1 MNFSIKTKIMIIL
14 LVGCVS
20 VTVVGII
27 GLFGM
32 KSADDGIETLYKTN
46 MSNVMQI
53 DKIMGLM
60 KDNRI
65 QLLLSLQHDPANPET
80 VKLHDH
86 ALAQHLN
93 AVEKNLEEIDAIWKE
108 YVSKP
113 ASAEEKKM
121 ADDFAEKRGKFFNE
135 GLKPVRD
142 AILAGQYHEATDI
155 TITKLN
161 PLCKAANE
169 SVQRMLELE
178 KHQAQKAHND
188 AESHFHTT
196 MALVLCAIIFS
207 VLLSLILGLTVI
219 RSVSSAANALIL
231 ASDAMAHGDLT
242 RRVGLTSR
250 DELGTIGHSFDAMAE
265 SFSTIVS
272 TIALTAADLT
282 YSAAH
287 VHNNSAEM
295 AKGADNVA
303 SQAGTVA
310 TAGEEMAATSG
321 DIARNCQM
329 AADGA
334 RLVSDEAMKGS
345 SIIQASI
352 QVMGHISERV
362 SATAATVDT
371 LGKRSDQIGQIIGTI
386 EDIADQTN
394 LLALNAAIEAAR
406 AGEQGRGFAVVAD
419 EVRALAERTTKA
431 TREIGEMIKA
441 IQTETK
447 HAVSAMK
454 EGVTEVERGTQ
465 EAGRSGEAMHTIL
478 EQINS
483 LSMQVNQIATAAEE
497 QTATT
502 SEISKNILQITEV
515 SNQTSTSAHNST
527 AEGNKLNMLADSL
540 TSVLAGLTIDES
552 LSLCLRK
559 AKSAHMIFTGKIMS
573 HLDGSQRLDPNNLP
587 THLTCAFGKWYQNKG
602 QEKCGNV
609 AIFREI
615 SEPHSKVHELGKQ
628 AISAY
633 NAGDK
638 SAAAKHCQEMVSHSQ
653 NLMAMLD
660 QLEKQC
666 G

>member
-1 MNFSIKTKIMIIL
+1 MIIL
-14 LVGCVS
+14 LVGCFS
-20 VTVVGII
+20 VAIVGVL
-27 GLFGM
+27 GLLGM
-32 KSADDGIETLYKTN
+32 KSADEGIESLYKIN
-46 MSNVMQI
+46 IFNVMQI

-60 KDNRI
+60 RDNRI
-65 QLLLSLQHDPANPET
+65 QLLLSLQHDPEMPEI

-86 ALAQHLN
+86 ALDQHLN
-93 AVEKNLEEIDAIWKE
+93 AAEKNLEEINSIWKE
-108 YVSKP
+108 YISKP
-113 ASAEEKKM
+113 ASPEEKKM
-121 ADDFAEKRGKFFNE
+121 ADDFAIKRDEFVND
-135 GLKPVRD
+135 GLKPTRE
-142 AILAGQYHEATDI
+142 AILAGRYHEATEI
-155 TITKLN
+155 TITKIN
-161 PLCKAANE
+161 PLFRTANE
-169 SVQRMLELE
+169 SVQKILELE
-178 KHQAQKAHND
+178 KSQAKKALSD
-188 AESHFHTT
+188 AESHFKST
-196 MALVLCAIIFS
+196 MMLVISAIVVS
-207 VLLSLILGLTVI
+207 VLLSVIFGIMVI
-219 RSVSSAANALIL
+219 RSVSTAANALIQ

-250 DELGTIGHSFDAMAE
+250 DELGTIGNSFDAMAE
-265 SFSTIVS
+265 SFSTIVGK
-272 TIALTAADLT
+272 IALTAADLT
-282 YSAAH
+282 YSAAN

-295 AKGADNVA
+295 AIGADSVA

-334 RLVSDEAMKGS
+334 RLVTDEAMKGS
-345 SIIQASI
+345 SIIQESI
-352 QVMGHISERV
+352 QVMGHIAERV

-371 LGKRSDQIGQIIGTI
+371 LGQRSDQIGQIIGTI

-441 IQTETK
+441 IQNETR
-447 HAVSAMK
+447 HAVTAMK
-454 EGVTEVERGTQ
+454 EGVNEVERGTQ
-465 EAGRSGEAMHTIL
+465 EAGRSGDAMNTIL
-478 EQINS
+478 EQINN

-502 SEISKNILQITEV
+502 SEISKNILEITEV
-515 SNQTSTSAHNST
+515 SSQTSTSAHNST

-540 TSVLAGLTIDES
+540 TTVLAGLTIDES
-552 LSLCLRK
+552 MSLCLRK
-559 AKSAHMIFTGKIMS
+559 AKSAHMIFTGKIKS

-587 THLTCAFGKWYQNKG
+587 THLTCAFGKWYQSKG

-609 AIFREI
+609 AVFREI
-615 SEPHSKVHELGKQ
+615 SAPHAKVHELGKQ
-628 AISAY
+628 AINAY
-633 NAGDK
+633 NKGDK
-638 SAAAKHCQEMVSHSQ
+638 AAAAQHCDEMVSHSQ
-653 NLMAMLD
+653 QLMGLLD

>member
-1 MNFSIKTKIMIIL
+1 MNLSIKNKIMIIL
-14 LVGCVS
+14 LVGCIS

-27 GLFGM
+27 GLLGM

-113 ASAEEKKM
+113 TSAEEKKM
-121 ADDFAEKRGKFFNE
+121 VDDFAEKRGKFFAE

-161 PLCKAANE
+161 PLCRAANE
-169 SVQRMLELE
+169 SVQKMLEFEKLE
-178 KHQAQKAHND
+178 AQKTHSA

-196 MALVLCAIIFS
+196 MALVICAIVVS
-207 VLLSLILGLTVI
+207 VLLSVVLGIMII
-219 RSVSSAANALIL
+219 RSISSAAKALIQ
-231 ASDAMAHGDLT
+231 ASGAMAHGDLT
-242 RRVGLTSR
+242 RRVGLTSN

-265 SFSTIVS
+265 SFSNVVNK
-272 TIALTAADLT
+272 IALTAADLT
-282 YSAAH
+282 YSAAQ
-287 VHNNSAEM
+287 VHSNSEEM

-303 SQAGTVA
+303 AQAGTVA

-345 SIIQASI
+345 SIIQESI

-371 LGKRSDQIGQIIGTI
+371 LGQRSDQIGQIIGTI

-431 TREIGEMIKA
+431 TREIGEMIKS

-447 HAVSAMK
+447 HAVSAMQ
-454 EGVTEVERGTQ
+454 EGVNEVERGTH
-465 EAGRSGEAMHTIL
+465 EAGRSGDAMNTIL
-478 EQINS
+478 EQINN

-502 SEISKNILQITEV
+502 SEISKNILEITEV
-515 SNQTSTSAHNST
+515 SSQTSASAHNST
-527 AEGNKLNMLADSL
+527 AEGNKLNMLAESL
-540 TSVLAGLTIDES
+540 TNVLAGLTIDES

-559 AKSAHMIFTGKIMS
+559 AKSAHMIFTGKIKS

-587 THLTCAFGKWYQNKG
+587 THLTCVFGQWYQSKG
-602 QEKCGNV
+602 QERCGN
-609 AIFREI
+609 ASIFREI
-615 SEPHSKVHELGKQ
+615 SEPHAKVHELGKQ
-628 AISAY
+628 AITAY

-638 SAAAKHCQEMVSHSQ
+638 HTAAQYCQEMVSHSQ
-653 NLMAMLD
+653 HLMEKID

-666 G
+666 S

>member
-1 MNFSIKTKIMIIL
+1 MNLSIKIKIFIIL
-14 LVGCVS
+14 FVGCLS
-20 VTVVGII
+20 VFVVGIL
-27 GLFGM
+27 GLVGM
-32 KSADDGIETLYKTN
+32 KSADDGIENLYKTN

-60 KDNRI
+60 RDNRI
-65 QLLLSLQHDPANPET
+65 QLLLSLQHDPSMPEI

-86 ALAQHLN
+86 ALEQHLN
-93 AVEKNLEEIDAIWKE
+93 SAEKNHEEIDSIWND

-113 ASAEEKKM
+113 ASAEEKSM
-121 ADDFAEKRGKFFNE
+121 ADDFAEKRGKFFTE
-135 GLKPVRD
+135 GLKLAKE
-142 AILAGQYHEATDI
+142 AILAGNYHEATKI
-155 TITKLN
+155 TITKIN
-161 PLCKAANE
+161 PLFRSANE
-169 SVQRMLELE
+169 SVQKILEFE
-178 KHQAQKAHND
+178 KHQAQKAQRD
-188 AESHFHTT
+188 AETHFHTT
-196 MALVLCAIIFS
+196 MMLVISAILVS
-207 VLLSLILGLTVI
+207 VLLSVIFGLMVI
-219 RSVSSAANALIL
+219 RSVSSAANALIQ

-242 RRVGLTSR
+242 RRVGLTSK

-265 SFSTIVS
+265 SFSTIIS
-272 TIALTAADLT
+272 KIALTVADVT
-282 YSAAH
+282 YSAAQ
-287 VHNNSAEM
+287 VHSNSEDM

-303 SQAGTVA
+303 SQAGAVA

-345 SIIQASI
+345 SIIQSSI

-371 LGKRSDQIGQIIGTI
+371 LGQRSDQIGQIIGTI

-441 IQTETK
+441 IQNETK
-447 HAVSAMK
+447 QAVSAMK
-454 EGVTEVERGTQ
+454 EGVSEVELGTQ
-465 EAGRSGEAMHTIL
+465 EAGKSGEAMNTIL
-478 EQINS
+478 EQINN

-502 SEISKNILQITEV
+502 SEISNNILQITEV
-515 SNQTSTSAHNST
+515 SNQTSTSAHNSAT
-527 AEGNKLNMLADSL
+527 EGNKLNMLADSL
-540 TSVLAGLTIDES
+540 TTVLAGLTIDES

-559 AKSAHMIFTGKIMS
+559 AKSAHMIFTGKIKS
-573 HLDGSQRLDPNNLP
+573 HLDGSQHLDPNNLP
-587 THLTCAFGKWYQNKG
+587 THITCAFGKWYQSKG
-602 QEKCGNV
+602 QEKCGSNAV
-609 AIFREI
+609 FREI
-615 SEPHSKVHELGKQ
+615 SDPHAKVHDLGKQ
-628 AISAY
+628 AITAC
-633 NAGDK
+633 NAGDRV
-638 SAAAKHCQEMVSHSQ
+638 AAARYCDEMVTHSQ
-653 NLMAMLD
+653 QLIGMID

>member
-1 MNFSIKTKIMIIL
+1 MIIM

-20 VTVVGII
+20 VTVVGIL
-27 GLFGM
+27 GLLGM
-32 KSADDGIETLYKTN
+32 KSADDGIESLYKTN

-53 DKIMGLM
+53 DQIIGLM
-60 KDNRI
+60 RDNRI
-65 QLLLSLQHDPANPET
+65 QLLLSLQHDPAMPEI

-86 ALAQHLN
+86 ALDQHLN
-93 AVEKNLEEIDAIWKE
+93 AAEKNHEEIDAIWKE
-108 YVSKP
+108 YVNKP

-121 ADDFAEKRGKFFNE
+121 ADDFAEKRGKFFSE
-135 GLKPVRD
+135 GLKPARD
-142 AILAGQYHEATDI
+142 AILAGKYHDATET
-155 TITKLN
+155 TITKIN
-161 PLCKAANE
+161 PLFKAANE
-169 SVQRMLELE
+169 SVQKMLEFE
-178 KHQAQKAHND
+178 KLQAQKAQSD

-196 MALVLCAIIFS
+196 MVLVIAAIIVS
-207 VLLSLILGLTVI
+207 VLLSVLFGAMVI
-219 RSVSSAANALIL
+219 RSISSAANALIQ

-272 TIALTAADLT
+272 KIALAVADVT
-282 YSAAH
+282 YSAAQI
-287 VHNNSAEM
+287 HNNSEEM
-295 AKGADNVA
+295 AKGSDNVA
-303 SQAGTVA
+303 FQAGAVA
-310 TAGEEMAATSG
+310 TAGEQMAATSG

-345 SIIQASI
+345 SIIQESM

-371 LGKRSDQIGQIIGTI
+371 LGQRSDQIGQIIGTI

-447 HAVSAMK
+447 LAVSSMK
-454 EGVTEVERGTQ
+454 EGVSEVERGTQ
-465 EAGRSGEAMHTIL
+465 EAGRSGDAMNTIL
-478 EQINS
+478 EQINN

-515 SNQTSTSAHNST
+515 SSQTSTSAHDSA
-527 AEGNKLNMLADSL
+527 AEGSKLNMLSDSL
-540 TSVLAGLTIDES
+540 TTVIAGLTIEES

-559 AKSAHMIFTGKIMS
+559 AKSAHMIFTGKIKS
-573 HLDGSQRLDPNNLP
+573 HLDGSQRLDPKNLP
-587 THLTCAFGKWYQNKG
+587 THLTCAFGKWYQDKG
-602 QEKCGNV
+602 QVKCGNV
-609 AIFREI
+609 NIFRDI
-615 SEPHSKVHELGKQ
+615 SAPHAKVHELGKQ
-628 AISAY
+628 AVTAY
-633 NAGDK
+633 DAGNK
-638 SAAAKHCQEMVSHSQ
+638 AAAAQYSQEMMSQ
-653 NLMAMLD
+653 SWHLIGMLE